1 MEDKKGAKVNRSD
14 IVGKWTPLMYAAAE
28 GNHEVIELI
37 FEHCANPKEKDSDG
51 EKATDF
57 AENNGHTQT
66 VTLLDSSLTQ

>member
-1 MEDKKGAKVNRSD
+1 
-14 IVGKWTPLMYAAAE
+14 MYAAAE